1 MPPKKQ
7 KDEDELD
14 LKELLGLETTSKKK
28 TKRELSEEQKQVL
41 RDRLVKMR
49 EIAKEKREA
58 KKKNV
63 SFEKDQ
69 TSGENVIIKP
79 KDNMDNIFEKQYK
92 DKFEM
97 LSEKLNLISSDVVEM
112 KQMKLKKQEEK
123 RKALEAKRQ
132 EEEDKKNQLDLEKQ
146 RENELKQQASQKPT
160 QEPTNQQPIIQK
172 PDEEPLTISESINN
186 EPAPKLSF
194 RQDLRVLNI
203 KYYLL
208 FLYYIII

>member
-69 TSGENVIIKP
+69 TSGENIIIKP

-123 RKALEAKRQ
+123 RKALEAKRH
-132 EEEDKKNQLDLEKQ
+132 EEEDKKRELDLEKQ
-146 RENELKQQASQKPT
+146 RENELKQKAT
-160 QEPTNQQPIIQK
+160 QQRIEEPTNQQPIIQK
-172 PDEEPLTISESINN
+172 PNEEPLTVSENLN
-186 EPAPKLSF
+186 DPAPPKLSF
-194 RQDLRVLNI
+194 RQRFKGA
-203 KYYLL
+203 KY
-208 FLYYIII
+208 

>member
-132 EEEDKKNQLDLEKQ
+132 EEEDKKRELDLEKQ
-146 RENELKQQASQKPT
+146 RENELKQKAT
-160 QEPTNQQPIIQK
+160 QQRIEEPTNQQPIIQK
-172 PDEEPLTISESINN
+172 PNEEPLTVSENLN
-186 EPAPKLSF
+186 DPPPPKLSF
-194 RQDLRVLNI
+194 RQRFKGA
-203 KYYLL
+203 KY
-208 FLYYIII
+208 

>member
-7 KDEDELD
+7 TDEDELD
-14 LKELLGLETTSKKK
+14 LKALLGLETPKKK
-28 TKRELSEEQKQVL
+28 SKRELSEDQKQVL

-49 EIAKEKREA
+49 EVAKEKREA

-63 SFEKDQ
+63 SFEKDE

-79 KDNMDNIFEKQYK
+79 KDNMDSIFEKQYK

-97 LSEKLNLISSDVVEM
+97 LTEKLNIISSDVVEM

-123 RKALEAKRQ
+123 RKALEAKKQ

-146 RENELKQQASQKPT
+146 RENELKQQASQKGT
-160 QEPTNQQPIIQK
+160 QEPTNQQPIIQTAN
-172 PDEEPLTISESINN
+172 EEPLTVSESINN

-194 RQDLRVLNI
+194 RQRFKGS
-203 KYYLL
+203 KY
-208 FLYYIII
+208 

>member
-132 EEEDKKNQLDLEKQ
+132 EEEDKKRELDLEKQ
-146 RENELKQQASQKPT
+146 RENELKQKATAQRIE
-160 QEPTNQQPIIQK
+160 EPINQQPIIQK
-172 PDEEPLTISESINN
+172 PNEEPLTVSENLN
-186 EPAPKLSF
+186 DPAPPKLSF
-194 RQDLRVLNI
+194 RQRFKGA
-203 KYYLL
+203 KY
-208 FLYYIII
+208 